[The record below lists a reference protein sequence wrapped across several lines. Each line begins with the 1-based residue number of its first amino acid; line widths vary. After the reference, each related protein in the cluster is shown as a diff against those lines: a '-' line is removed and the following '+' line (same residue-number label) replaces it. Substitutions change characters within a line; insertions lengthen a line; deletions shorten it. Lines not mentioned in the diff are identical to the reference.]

1 MRKSLFARRNKKFLE
16 LEQEKICVEWRRESS
31 RDSCTTDVNLSRA
44 FFYARQVWKG
54 ARVRRQRNPL
64 EHHALHPPL
73 FHYLRERNENPSD
86 RDHRR
91 RCASKLDDLV
101 KSETPDAFLARDNKL
116 N

>member
-54 ARVRRQRNPL
+54 IIRCT
-64 EHHALHPPL
+64 
-73 FHYLRERNENPSD
+73 REEAAQPS
-86 RDHRR
+86 
-91 RCASKLDDLV
+91 
-101 KSETPDAFLARDNKL
+101 
-116 N
+116 